1 MKQENE
7 KQETLSVTLPANII
21 AALDRYVST
30 QDQGQNQGIT
40 REDALISALRDWA
53 MQNGLLQS
61 GMNGD
66 EGLRPDQLNATNDD

>member
-1 MKQENE
+1 MKQGND

-30 QDQGQNQGIT
+30 QDQGIT

>member
-1 MKQENE
+1 MKRENE
-7 KQETLSVTLPANII
+7 KQETLSVRLPANII

-30 QDQGQNQGIT
+30 QDQGIT

>member
-30 QDQGQNQGIT
+30 QDQGIS

>member
-1 MKQENE
+1 M
-7 KQETLSVTLPANII
+7 SVTLPANII

-30 QDQGQNQGIT
+30 QDQGIS

-66 EGLRPDQLNATNDD
+66 KGLRPDQLNATNDD

>member
-21 AALDRYVST
+21 AALDRFAST
-30 QDQGQNQGIT
+30 QDQGQNKSMT
-40 REDALISALRDWA
+40 REDALLSALRDWA

>member
-1 MKQENE
+1 MKRENE

-30 QDQGQNQGIT
+30 QDQGIT